1 MRKVA
6 NPVDTRS
13 IVETGYDAVADRYA
27 QLECEGREWPRMRW
41 LSRLLERL
49 EEGAAVLDVGCGNG
63 IPATRAIADRFDTTG
78 IDVSAAQLERA
89 RRNVPEARL
98 LHRDLTEARF
108 AAEFDAIAAFYV
120 IEHVPREQHALI
132 FEHFFQWLRPSG
144 WLLFTIEP
152 EAEPGFIG
160 DWLGAPMFFS
170 QYDAEDTVE
179 LVRRAGFEI
188 VEQAVET
195 QLEGE
200 REVAYLWVLAHRGPD
215 SLDSKSAEAA
225 TATAPIA
232 AGAPEAPRG
241 GA

>member
-1 MRKVA
+1 VA
-6 NPVDTRS
+6 NPGDTRS

-41 LSRLLERL
+41 LSKLLERL

-132 FEHFFQWLRPSG
+132 FEHFFNGCAR
-144 WLLFTIEP
+144 
-152 EAEPGFIG
+152 
-160 DWLGAPMFFS
+160 
-170 QYDAEDTVE
+170 
-179 LVRRAGFEI
+179 
-188 VEQAVET
+188 
-195 QLEGE
+195 
-200 REVAYLWVLAHRGPD
+200 
-215 SLDSKSAEAA
+215 
-225 TATAPIA
+225 
-232 AGAPEAPRG
+232 RG
-241 GA
+241 GSCSRSSPKPSPA

>member
-1 MRKVA
+1 
-6 NPVDTRS
+6 
-13 IVETGYDAVADRYA
+13 
-27 QLECEGREWPRMRW
+27 
-41 LSRLLERL
+41 
-49 EEGAAVLDVGCGNG
+49 
-63 IPATRAIADRFDTTG
+63 
-78 IDVSAAQLERA
+78 
-89 RRNVPEARL
+89 
-98 LHRDLTEARF
+98 
-108 AAEFDAIAAFYV
+108 
-120 IEHVPREQHALI
+120 
-132 FEHFFQWLRPSG
+132 
-144 WLLFTIEP
+144 LFTIEP
-152 EAEPGFIG
+152 EAEPGLIG

-170 QYDAEDTVE
+170 QYDAEDTVD

-232 AGAPEAPRG
+232 AGAPVAPRG